1 MNNAYEA
8 DYVNPQVFLH
18 LFSQLMTMAFFWA
31 LYCPILRSG
40 VSALGSGLP
49 SLGGGRLG
57 EGGALRRAH
66 QRKSQSSVGGPAPP
80 GTASCERKPSFARS
94 SPMTCRL
101 RPVMFNSER
110 ES

>member
-49 SLGGGRLG
+49 SLGGGAPWR
-57 EGGALRRAH
+57 GG
-66 QRKSQSSVGGPAPP
+66 
-80 GTASCERKPSFARS
+80 S
-94 SPMTCRL
+94 SPEGTSKEESELCRWPSSPWHCL
-101 RPVMFNSER
+101 M
-110 ES
+110 